1 MMAVLGSCIY
11 NKLSYILYVCTHTYI
26 YVIYIYMRKNSGR
39 LICNDTLETN
49 ENQNTVQRPHVKELA
64 SDALDPVIINHCGDS
79 EKVEV
84 VKMEWRRRKVH
95 EVKSL

>member
-1 MMAVLGSCIY
+1 
-11 NKLSYILYVCTHTYI
+11 
-26 YVIYIYMRKNSGR
+26 MRKNSGR
-39 LICNDTLETN
+39 LICNNTLVPN

-64 SDALDPVIINHCGDS
+64 SDALDPVIINHCGDL

-84 VKMEWRRRKVH
+84 MKMEWGRRKVH